1 MKNPLESL
9 HITIG
14 LGVVLTAI
22 MVLIV
27 AIFYWDTG
35 DMAAPAST
43 EPPAASEGAATEPA
57 TSSDA
62 ATGDAAGSS
71 STGDA
76 GADTTTTGE

>member
-43 EPPAASEGAATEPA
+43 EPA

-62 ATGDAAGSS
+62 ATGDAAGGS
-71 STGDA
+71 STG
-76 GADTTTTGE
+76 E

>member
-14 LGVVLTAI
+14 FGVVLTAI

-35 DMAAPAST
+35 DTMAPAST
-43 EPPAASEGAATEPA
+43 EPPAAADGAATEP
-57 TSSDA
+57 

-71 STGDA
+71 
-76 GADTTTTGE
+76 TTGE

>member
-35 DMAAPAST
+35 DVAAPAST
-43 EPPAASEGAATEPA
+43 EPPAADGAA
-57 TSSDA
+57 
-62 ATGDAAGSS
+62 
-71 STGDA
+71 TGDA
-76 GADTTTTGE
+76 GADTTTTGQ